1 MCVFFF
7 MASALLNVG
16 AGSYKYKSLA
26 TDKNRKTCS
35 PNREPNRKAQQ
46 NYRHYFSIFIYFLM
60 MTVRGE
66 RDQKVG
72 ASGDQKRGK
81 MMRGALA

>member
-1 MCVFFF
+1 MGKHV
-7 MASALLNVG
+7 AQTENQ
-16 AGSYKYKSLA
+16 
-26 TDKNRKTCS
+26 
-35 PNREPNRKAQQ
+35 NRKAQQ

-81 MMRGALA
+81 MMRGPLLEFSRVDNHTTQYDASYYSRQVF

>member
-1 MCVFFF
+1 
-7 MASALLNVG
+7 
-16 AGSYKYKSLA
+16 
-26 TDKNRKTCS
+26 
-35 PNREPNRKAQQ
+35 
-46 NYRHYFSIFIYFLM
+46 

-81 MMRGALA
+81 MMRGPLLEFSRVDNHTTQYDASYYSRQVF